1 VSQDCICARGRIL
14 LGLALL
20 ALLAFGCQ
28 IAQPSAQAEIAINV
42 TADGST
48 KQVEVA
54 EGSTVAAALAAAG
67 VVPGSLDRSSPPLY
81 AVLVANDTIKL
92 TRVEEK
98 FRTETRTVPF
108 EQQVLRNE
116 SLPEGQERLVQA
128 GTNGQEEL
136 TYRSVYEDG
145 VQVSDTVVK
154 IVSLKQPV
162 PEIVMVG
169 VRTSF
174 PPLSIPGRIA
184 YLAAGNAWMMDTSTA
199 NRSVLV
205 NSGDLDGR
213 VFSLSPDGAYLLFT
227 RKSNKP
233 PEQEINTLWAVK
245 TDGTDNSPIS
255 LHASNVV
262 HFAAWYPDGSH
273 AVAYSTVEP
282 RPNAPGW
289 QANNDLFRTSIG
301 GQPQQILDA
310 RSGGVYGW
318 WGMTFAFSPN
328 GKLAYAA
335 PDAIGLVSQDG
346 GYLAPLAQIEPL
358 QTHADWAWNPGITW
372 GADSQTLYFVDHEV
386 GLPPAAP
393 EDSPVF
399 DLKATSTDSNATV
412 DLTTGV
418 GMFAYPTTSPARAN
432 GGERAYAVA
441 YLQAIYPDQS
451 ETSRYR
457 LVVMDRD
464 GSNRRV
470 LFPSADLPGLDPQPP
485 VWAPET
491 IPGQVGDFL
500 CVVYQGNLWLI
511 DSGSGEARQITGDGL
526 TTEVDWK

>member
-1 VSQDCICARGRIL
+1 MCGRSRVDL
-14 LGLALL
+14 LLTLVALL
-20 ALLAFGCQ
+20 TLGCQ
-28 IAQPSAQAEIAINV
+28 ISQSSETSISVNV
-42 TADGST
+42 TADGT
-48 KQVEVA
+48 TRQVELPA
-54 EGSTVAAALAAAG
+54 GSTVSAALAAAD
-67 VVPGSLDRSSPPLY
+67 VVPGSLDRSSPPFY
-81 AVLVANDTIKL
+81 AVLADNDAVKL
-92 TRVEEK
+92 TRVEETFK
-98 FRTETRTVPF
+98 TETQTVPF

-128 GTNGQEEL
+128 GSNGQEEL
-136 TYRSVYEDG
+136 TFRSVLEDG

-154 IVSLKQPV
+154 TVILKQPV

-199 NRSVLV
+199 SRSVLV

-227 RKSNKP
+227 RKSDKSP
-233 PEQEINTLWAVK
+233 DQEINTLWAVK
-245 TDGTDNSPIS
+245 TDGGPNEPIS

-262 HFAAWYPDGSH
+262 HFAAWYPGGSL

-289 QANNDLFRTSIG
+289 QANNDLFRVSIG
-301 GQPQQILDA
+301 GQPQQLLDA

-328 GKLAYAA
+328 GRLAYAA
-335 PDAIGLVSQDG
+335 PDGLGLVSQDG
-346 GYLAPLAQIEPL
+346 GYLAPLVQIEPF

-372 GADSQTLYFVDHEV
+372 GADSETIYYVDHET

-393 EDSPVF
+393 EDSPIF
-399 DLKATSTDSNATV
+399 DLKATSTESRATV
-412 DLTTGV
+412 DLATGV
-418 GMFAYPTTSPARAN
+418 GMFAYPTASPARLN
-432 GGERAYAVA
+432 GGERAYDVA

-470 LFPSADLPGLDPQPP
+470 LFPAADLPGLDPQPP
-485 VWAPET
+485 VWAPDVVQ
-491 IPGQVGDFL
+491 GQVGDFL

-511 DSGSGEARQITGDGL
+511 DTGSGEARQITGDGL
-526 TTEVDWK
+526 TTEADWK